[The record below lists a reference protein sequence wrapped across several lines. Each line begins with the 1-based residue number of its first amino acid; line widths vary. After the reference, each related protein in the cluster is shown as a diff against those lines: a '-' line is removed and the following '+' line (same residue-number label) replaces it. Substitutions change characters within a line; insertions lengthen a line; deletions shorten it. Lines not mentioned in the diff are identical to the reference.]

1 MIKEDLIADL
11 DYLESCLDEARNAI
25 LKVIELAD
33 SKGLIQ
39 EDREQCRA
47 ENGFGRNLAEE
58 VVEGFDHLE
67 KKREWVGLTDNERID
82 IAHEYRNY
90 DDAKGDWFDR
100 TGFARAIEAKLKEK
114 NT

>member
-39 EDREQCRA
+39 EDRE
-47 ENGFGRNLAEE
+47 
-58 VVEGFDHLE
+58 
-67 KKREWVGLTDNERID
+67 WVGLTDED
-82 IAHEYRNY
+82 IEEVISFPWHYIP
-90 DDAKGDWFDR
+90 
-100 TGFARAIEAKLKEK
+100 FARAVEAKLKEK